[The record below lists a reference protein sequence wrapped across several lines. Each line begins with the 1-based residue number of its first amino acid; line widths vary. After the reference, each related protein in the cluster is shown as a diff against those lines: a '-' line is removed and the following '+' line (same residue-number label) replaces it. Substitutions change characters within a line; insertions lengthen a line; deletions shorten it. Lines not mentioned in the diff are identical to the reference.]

1 MKPAGKENNQ
11 PDVMLVLSTCPP
23 DAAASLAEML
33 VSARLAACVNILP
46 AVTSIYRWQGR
57 LENATESLMV
67 IKCAAENYA
76 ALEQRLRRAHPYEL
90 PEIVTVPNIGGLPEY
105 LQWVSNPGPS

>member
-1 MKPAGKENNQ
+1 MNPVGNGNNH

-23 DAAASLAEML
+23 DVAESLAEIL

-46 AVTSIYRWQGR
+46 TVTSIYRWQGR
-57 LENATESLMV
+57 LEKATESLMV

-76 ALEQRLRRAHPYEL
+76 ALEQRLRSAHPYEL
-90 PEIVTVPNIGGLPEY
+90 PEIVTVPNLGGLPEY
-105 LQWVSNPGPS
+105 LQWVSDPGQP